1 MRKNH
6 VFGMGFFIFF
16 TILWCT
22 ILSINVQPAQAATYT
37 VTVNA
42 NGNGIGGTVSS
53 TPATT
58 GISYN
63 YSGTPTSGS
72 ASFNSGTQVVLT
84 AAVAYPD
91 AMTAASCS
99 SVNCSTASWGDTCA
113 NAGGTPGTAAGNGT
127 TLATCTFASLDGNK
141 TVAVTF
147 EADIALV
154 ATPTCSSE
162 TKFYG
167 TTEVDQL
174 CTSAINGIVDGSGGP
189 VPEFS
194 NTTGNP
200 DIPGDN
206 ADPNYFSAEWAA
218 AGEAPA
224 YITLTWTTPYVV
236 DRIVLYDRPNSTDQV
251 WTGIINFS
259 DGSSVAVGN
268 LSNDGAG
275 VIFDSAHNADFT
287 PSPKTITSLTF
298 NITSAGGTNTGLA
311 EIMVYGLPILTV
323 TATPGSNGTL
333 DPSTT
338 SPASIVYG
346 NTTAFKFNATTGYHV
361 ASITDTCGGS
371 GYTNTSNSVSTYTYT
386 TPAITAACT
395 VSATFAI
402 NQYTLTY
409 TPGAGGSISGSSP
422 QTVNYGGSGTAV
434 TAVPATGYHFVQW
447 SDLSTTN
454 PRTDTGVTAN
464 ISVTASFAINTYTLT
479 YTAGAN
485 GSISGT
491 SPQTVNYGG
500 SGTAVTAVPALG
512 YHFVNWSDSS
522 TANPRTDTN
531 VTANI
536 TVTASFAINTYQV
549 TAAAGANGSLDGTTP
564 SPATVNYNATAA
576 FKFNASANY
585 HVATISDTCGGSGYT
600 NSSNTVSTYTYTTP
614 AITAACGVTAAFAI
628 NTFQVTA
635 AAGSNG
641 SLDGTTPSPATV
653 NYNATA
659 AFKFNAN
666 TNYHVATI
674 TDTCGGTG
682 YTNTSNTVSTYTY
695 TTPAITAACGVTAA
709 FAINTFQV
717 TAAVGTNGS
726 LDGTTPSPATVNYNA
741 TAAFKFNGNTGY
753 HVATITDTCGG
764 SGYTNSSNTVSTYT
778 YTTPAITAAC
788 GVTASFAINTFQ
800 VTAAAGTNGSLDG
813 TTPSPA
819 TVHYNATAA
828 FKFNASANYHVAT
841 ITDTC
846 GGSGY
851 TNTSNSISTYTYT
864 TPAIT
869 GACAVSATFGIN
881 QFQVT
886 ANADVT
892 GNGTGSVSSSVG
904 GISYSYP
911 TTKTGTTTSLN
922 YGTSVVLT
930 ATTGVGSA
938 ASWGNTC
945 TTAGGAEAGDGTT
958 SASCTFG
965 SLDGNKTVTVAFG
978 LNQYTVT
985 ANVDLSGDGIGSVSS
1000 SPGGIN
1006 YNYPANSTG
1015 TTTLLSYGTKVVL
1028 TATATKTAKT
1038 GSTASWNGTCATA
1051 GGSETGNGTTS
1062 ATCTF
1067 GQLNATATVT
1077 VTFTYDA
1084 TITTPK
1090 TPTGPKTVTTGTAYK
1105 YATGGSSVKT
1115 GDPVEYQFDWGDG
1128 TDPSPYGSASQSKMW
1143 LSGSTY
1149 SVRARARST
1158 LNHDLVSVWSGALVV
1173 SPTDKP
1179 FIHVTSPN
1187 GGETWVVG
1195 TTHPITWN
1203 SKYLG
1208 STDTIYLYYWYAGKW
1223 YPITNSIDTPSIGP
1237 STGTSSSYNWIIPDL
1252 PPTSPASGPTVPKSH
1267 MAWTA
1272 IYIGDMQTN
1281 GTWLC
1286 WDTNDKNF
1294 KILDNGWAFTIS
1306 GADKGGATLFF
1317 NTDGSFDG
1325 YGISL
1330 KRGMFKIQ
1338 GSYTVGANGSIS
1350 GPYTLTDFES
1360 GDVLV
1365 SGNITTGT
1373 MNPNATTMTL
1383 TLKDSSSPPVAVF
1396 SMSGVWLSD
1405 LTMPE
1410 NWSVQISG
1418 SAKGTIS
1425 PSNPLKIE
1433 TYKDLNN
1440 EPYANVFDVSGSG
1453 FLPDAI
1459 TPISITGYF
1468 FFTPL
1473 KTVYGFFDQL
1483 TIGSNPEETGT
1494 ISGTLNLSTG
1504 KFTFNLTTTS
1514 TNGNGHKYTFA
1525 GVKVVAP

>member
-717 TAAVGTNGS
+717 TAAAGSNGS
-726 LDGTTPSPATVNYNA
+726 LDGTTPSPATVN
-741 TAAFKFNGNTGY
+741 
-753 HVATITDTCGG
+753 
-764 SGYTNSSNTVSTYT
+764 
-778 YTTPAITAAC
+778 
-788 GVTASFAINTFQ
+788 
-800 VTAAAGTNGSLDG
+800 
-813 TTPSPA
+813 
-819 TVHYNATAA
+819 YNATAA

>member
-666 TNYHVATI
+666 T
-674 TDTCGGTG
+674 
-682 YTNTSNTVSTYTY
+682 
-695 TTPAITAACGVTAA
+695 
-709 FAINTFQV
+709 
-717 TAAVGTNGS
+717 
-726 LDGTTPSPATVNYNA
+726 
-741 TAAFKFNGNTGY
+741 
-753 HVATITDTCGG
+753 
-764 SGYTNSSNTVSTYT
+764 
-778 YTTPAITAAC
+778 
-788 GVTASFAINTFQ
+788 
-800 VTAAAGTNGSLDG
+800 
-813 TTPSPA
+813 
-819 TVHYNATAA
+819 
-828 FKFNASANYHVAT
+828 NYHVAT

>member
-717 TAAVGTNGS
+717 TAAAGSNGS

-741 TAAFKFNGNTGY
+741 TAAFKFNANT
-753 HVATITDTCGG
+753 
-764 SGYTNSSNTVSTYT
+764 
-778 YTTPAITAAC
+778 
-788 GVTASFAINTFQ
+788 
-800 VTAAAGTNGSLDG
+800 
-813 TTPSPA
+813 
-819 TVHYNATAA
+819 
-828 FKFNASANYHVAT
+828 NYHVAT

>member
-1 MRKNH
+1 
-6 VFGMGFFIFF
+6 
-16 TILWCT
+16 
-22 ILSINVQPAQAATYT
+22 
-37 VTVNA
+37 
-42 NGNGIGGTVSS
+42 
-53 TPATT
+53 
-58 GISYN
+58 
-63 YSGTPTSGS
+63 
-72 ASFNSGTQVVLT
+72 
-84 AAVAYPD
+84 
-91 AMTAASCS
+91 
-99 SVNCSTASWGDTCA
+99 
-113 NAGGTPGTAAGNGT
+113 
-127 TLATCTFASLDGNK
+127 
-141 TVAVTF
+141 
-147 EADIALV
+147 
-154 ATPTCSSE
+154 
-162 TKFYG
+162 
-167 TTEVDQL
+167 
-174 CTSAINGIVDGSGGP
+174 
-189 VPEFS
+189 
-194 NTTGNP
+194 
-200 DIPGDN
+200 
-206 ADPNYFSAEWAA
+206 
-218 AGEAPA
+218 
-224 YITLTWTTPYVV
+224 
-236 DRIVLYDRPNSTDQV
+236 
-251 WTGIINFS
+251 
-259 DGSSVAVGN
+259 
-268 LSNDGAG
+268 
-275 VIFDSAHNADFT
+275 
-287 PSPKTITSLTF
+287 
-298 NITSAGGTNTGLA
+298 
-311 EIMVYGLPILTV
+311 
-323 TATPGSNGTL
+323 
-333 DPSTT
+333 
-338 SPASIVYG
+338 
-346 NTTAFKFNATTGYHV
+346 
-361 ASITDTCGGS
+361 
-371 GYTNTSNSVSTYTYT
+371 
-386 TPAITAACT
+386 
-395 VSATFAI
+395 
-402 NQYTLTY
+402 
-409 TPGAGGSISGSSP
+409 
-422 QTVNYGGSGTAV
+422 
-434 TAVPATGYHFVQW
+434 
-447 SDLSTTN
+447 
-454 PRTDTGVTAN
+454 
-464 ISVTASFAINTYTLT
+464 VTASFAINTYTLT

-819 TVHYNATAA
+819 TVNYNATAAFKFNASANYHVATITDTCGGTGYTNTSNTVSTYTYTTPAITAACGVTASFAINTFQVTAAAGTNGSLDGTTPSPATVNYNATAA

>member
-819 TVHYNATAA
+819 TVNYNATAA